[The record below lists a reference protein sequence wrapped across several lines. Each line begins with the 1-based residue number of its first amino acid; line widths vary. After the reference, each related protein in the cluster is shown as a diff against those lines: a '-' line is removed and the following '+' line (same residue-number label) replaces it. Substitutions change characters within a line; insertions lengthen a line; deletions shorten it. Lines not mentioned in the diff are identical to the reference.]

1 MQTMQMVYEK
11 YRSTFHIC
19 PTSNMVERLFSRAG
33 IIMSPRRRQMDP
45 STLEMF
51 LMLRVNKHMWGE
63 ETLQNIIDKNK
74 AAAREKAIERSKR
87 KRIGEDESDNN
98 QEDV

>member
-1 MQTMQMVYEK
+1 
-11 YRSTFHIC
+11 
-19 PTSNMVERLFSRAG
+19 
-33 IIMSPRRRQMDP
+33 MDP

-87 KRIGEDESDNN
+87 KRIGEDESDDN

>member
-1 MQTMQMVYEK
+1 MACCRQRPET
-11 YRSTFHIC
+11 
-19 PTSNMVERLFSRAG
+19 
-33 IIMSPRRRQMDP
+33 RRRKLGYLLTQQIATALITVTLPRGTRPMEAGTLGKVMDP

-74 AAAREKAIERSKR
+74 AAAREKAIVRSKR
-87 KRIGEDESDNN
+87 
-98 QEDV
+98 

>member
-1 MQTMQMVYEK
+1 
-11 YRSTFHIC
+11 
-19 PTSNMVERLFSRAG
+19 
-33 IIMSPRRRQMDP
+33 MDP

-63 ETLQNIIDKNK
+63 ETLQNIIDKSK

-87 KRIGEDESDNN
+87 KRIGEDESDYN
-98 QEDV
+98 EGDIEVV